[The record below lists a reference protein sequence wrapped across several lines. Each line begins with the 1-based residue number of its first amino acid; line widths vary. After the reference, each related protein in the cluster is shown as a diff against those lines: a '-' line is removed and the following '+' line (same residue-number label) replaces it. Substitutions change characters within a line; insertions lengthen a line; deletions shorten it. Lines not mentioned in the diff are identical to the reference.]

1 MASDPKVLT
10 AREIVREYLNAH
22 GYDGLYDDDCG
33 CTKDDLAPCGEIC
46 TDCLPGY
53 RTAHPMTTESQPGD
67 EFDWIVGPKLE
78 VPNG

>member
-1 MASDPKVLT
+1 VASDPKALT
-10 AREIVREYLNAH
+10 ARDIVLEYLDAH

-33 CTKDDLAPCGEIC
+33 CIKDDLAPCGEIS

-53 RTAHPMTTESQPGD
+53 RTDGPPGGEYD
-67 EFDWIVGPKLE
+67 FVVGPKLE